1 MKNTINTENTYK
13 INKKNKTIKN
23 KKSQG
28 GKVLA
33 SGGFGCVF
41 TPALKCEGE
50 SKRAIGKVSKLMS
63 EKHAIEEYEEITS
76 IKTKLDSIKNY
87 TSYYL
92 IYDATLCKP
101 AKLTPSDLK
110 EYTNKCTAL
119 PKDKITKENI
129 NKNLE
134 KIMTLN
140 IPNGGLPVDDFLYK
154 NGSYDKIYQLQNK
167 LVDLLK
173 NGIIPMNEIYIYHC
187 DIKDSNVLVDESS
200 SDLKTRLIDWGLSTE
215 YKPFINQPF
224 PKTWRNRPFQFN
236 VPFSV
241 VIFSDFFIEKY
252 KNFIDNGGNYKN
264 EDEIRPFVVDYI
276 IFWMKERGAGHYK
289 FINEIMYNLF
299 SNSLSIPEN
308 NKPKVIET
316 EFTMNYIVNYIVNI
330 LKKYTRFRSDG
341 SINLREYLDNVF
353 IKNVDIWGFIN
364 VYYPILELL
373 YNNYSKLNNS
383 EKELFELLKGLFVN
397 YLYLTS
403 DEAINK
409 DSLLSELKKIEQFI
423 YKNIIGKNKNIIHS
437 NSASIKTRKSLNR
450 KSNVSFKRRPKKQKF
465 KKPFFLKLK

>member
-1 MKNTINTENTYK
+1 M
-13 INKKNKTIKN
+13 
-23 KKSQG
+23 
-28 GKVLA
+28 A

-41 TPALKCEGE
+41 TPVLKCEGE
-50 SKRAIGKVSKLMS
+50 SKRAIGKVTKLMS
-63 EKHAIEEYEEITS
+63 EKHAIEEYEEINS
-76 IKTKLDSIKNY
+76 IKAKLDSIKNY

-134 KIMTLN
+134 KIMALN

-154 NGSYDKIYQLQNK
+154 NGSYDKIYELQNK

-173 NGIIPMNEIYIYHC
+173 NGIIPMNEKNIYHC
-187 DIKDSNVLVDESS
+187 DIKDSNVLVDDSS
-200 SDLKTRLIDWGLSTE
+200 SVLKTRLIDWGLSTE
-215 YKPFINQPF
+215 YKPFINQSF

-252 KNFIDNGGNYKN
+252 KKFIDNGGNYKD
-264 EDEIRPFVVDYI
+264 EDEIRPFVVNYI
-276 IFWMKERGAGHYK
+276 VFWMEERGAGHYK

-353 IKNVDIWGFIN
+353 IRNVDIWGFIN
-364 VYYPILELL
+364 IYYPVLELL

-383 EKELFELLKGLFVN
+383 EKELFELLKRLFVN

-403 DEAINK
+403 DKAIDK
-409 DSLLSELKKIEQFI
+409 DSLFNELKKIGQI
-423 YKNIIGKNKNIIHS
+423 INKIRLGKNNNIIRS
-437 NSASIKTRKSLNR
+437 NTASGIKTKKIFNS
-450 KSNVSFKRRPKKQKF
+450 KSNISFKRRPKKRRF
-465 KKPFFLKLK
+465 KKPIFLKLKQ

>member
-13 INKKNKTIKN
+13 NKTIKH

-41 TPALKCEGE
+41 TPALKCERE
-50 SKRAIGKVSKLMS
+50 SKRAIGKVTKLMS
-63 EKHAIEEYEEITS
+63 EKHAIEEYEEINS

-92 IYDATLCKP
+92 IYDVTLCKP

-119 PKDKITKENI
+119 PKDKITKKNI
-129 NKNLE
+129 NTNLE
-134 KIMTLN
+134 KIMALN

-154 NGSYDKIYQLQNK
+154 NGSYAKIYQLQNK

-173 NGIIPMNEIYIYHC
+173 NGIIPMNEKNIYHC
-187 DIKDSNVLVDESS
+187 DIKDSNILVDESS

-224 PKTWRNRPFQFN
+224 PKSWRNRPFQFN

-241 VIFSDFFIEKY
+241 IIFSDFFIEKY
-252 KNFIDNGGNYKN
+252 KIFINNGGNYKD

-276 IFWMKERGAGHYK
+276 IFWMEERGAGHYK

-330 LKKYTRFRSDG
+330 LKKYTKFRSDG

-353 IKNVDIWGFIN
+353 IKNIDIWGFIS

-373 YNNYSKLNNS
+373 YNNYSKLNNF
-383 EKELFELLKGLFVN
+383 EKELFELLKNLFVN

-403 DEAINK
+403 DEAIDK
-409 DSLLSELKKIEQFI
+409 VSLLSELKKIEQII
-423 YKNIIGKNKNIIHS
+423 YKNISKNKNKNIIHS
-437 NSASIKTRKSLNR
+437 NSTNSIKTRKIYNS
-450 KSNVSFKRRPKKQKF
+450 KSNISFKRRLKKHRF
-465 KKPFFLKLK
+465 KKPFFLKLNK

>member
-1 MKNTINTENTYK
+1 MKNTENTENTYK
-13 INKKNKTIKN
+13 INKKNKINKTIKH
-23 KKSQG
+23 KKSKG

-50 SKRAIGKVSKLMS
+50 SKRAIGKVTKLMS
-63 EKHAIEEYEEITS
+63 EKHAIEEYEEINS

-101 AKLTPSDLK
+101 AKLTLSDLK

-134 KIMTLN
+134 KIMALN

-154 NGSYDKIYQLQNK
+154 NGSYDKIYKLQNK

-173 NGIIPMNEIYIYHC
+173 NGIIPMNEKNIFHC

-215 YKPFINQPF
+215 YTPFINQPF

-252 KNFIDNGGNYKN
+252 KNFIDNGGNYKDEN
-264 EDEIRPFVVDYI
+264 EIRPFVVDYI

-316 EFTMNYIVNYIVNI
+316 EFTMTYIVNYIVNI

-353 IKNVDIWGFIN
+353 IKNVDIWGFIS
-364 VYYPILELL
+364 VYYPILEVL
-373 YNNYSKLNNS
+373 YNNYSKLNNY

-403 DEAINK
+403 DKAIDK
-409 DSLLSELKKIEQFI
+409 DSLFRELKKIEQLI
-423 YKNIIGKNKNIIHS
+423 YKNIIHS
-437 NSASIKTRKSLNR
+437 NSASGIKTRKLLNI
-450 KSNVSFKRRPKKQKF
+450 KSNISFKRRPKKRRF